1 MSVGLSD
8 SERLRYARHIV
19 LPQVGEEGQIKLLES
34 SVLVVGAGGLG
45 SPAMMYL
52 SLRLVSEGLGLL
64 TMISS
69 SPRIYKDR

>member
-8 SERLRYARHIV
+8 SERLRYARHIA

-52 SLRLVSEGLGLL
+52 LRLVSEGLGLL